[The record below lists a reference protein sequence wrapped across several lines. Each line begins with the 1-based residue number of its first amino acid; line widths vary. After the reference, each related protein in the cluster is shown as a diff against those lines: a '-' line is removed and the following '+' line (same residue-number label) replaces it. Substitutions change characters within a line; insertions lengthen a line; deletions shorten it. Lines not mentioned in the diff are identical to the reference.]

1 MKFHHIGI
9 ATNDIDKTISKLKK
23 FFDVS
28 NISEIVY
35 DSNQDANLC
44 MVTMSDGIRIEL
56 INGKVV
62 ENILKKRQYLYH
74 TCYSVENID
83 EAIEEL
89 QKDGAFLVR
98 EPRETIFFN
107 NKKVAFLMWDL
118 GLIELINSTESKTST
133 SKDFIPKNC

>member
-9 ATNDIDKTISKLKK
+9 ATNDIEKMISKLKE
-23 FFDVS
+23 FFEIK

-44 MVTMSDGIRIEL
+44 MITLNDGIKIEL

-74 TCYSVENID
+74 TCYEVNDID
-83 EAIEEL
+83 KTINDL
-89 QKDGAFLVR
+89 LKDGAFLVS
-98 EPRETIFFN
+98 EPKEAKLFN

-118 GLIELINSTESKTST
+118 GLIELVER
-133 SKDFIPKNC
+133 